1 MDDGDERE
9 RVISGLVE
17 ELRAVKEELKRMR
30 AESAA
35 PTEELSEEQAIAAE
49 ADRRRQEA
57 AREAKVRAAL
67 DPRELRLKALAAIY
81 KPELLGETK

>member
-17 ELRAVKEELKRMR
+17 ELRQVKEELKRMK
-30 AESAA
+30 AGA

-49 ADRRRQEA
+49 VDRRRQEA
-57 AREAKVRAAL
+57 AREAKVQAAL
-67 DPRELRLKALAAIY
+67 DPRARRLEFLKQY
-81 KPELLGETK
+81 YGGDQ